1 MKLSKEDKKEF
12 FRRKDVLER
21 ARVGLKSE
29 FSGLDSIIDE
39 IIHLIEPWYLFPS
52 GQIRPTV
59 INLWGMTGV
68 GKTSLIKSLFNH
80 LELDDS
86 LYKFDVGDYASQDN
100 TKLSYSFS
108 EKLKNR
114 EKHQIGIIFDEF
126 QLGRTIN
133 ENGEELDKS
142 GLRAMWDLLDS
153 GKISILQSSYYGTRV
168 FQLSLKLEDCIQNGN
183 VEAKNGII
191 TKNKSYH
198 DKFFQEEESNDEPR
212 VGKKN
217 KSKEDEDSAT
227 TEDLFVTEEFFW
239 CIQSI
244 WDTRFI
250 SERELKEHL
259 KTMDHNQTVDF
270 LNETMLKA
278 FKPQEFDYS
287 SSCIFVIGNIDEA
300 YKMANSF
307 DPDSDAD
314 RFYKHSLKITLPQI
328 KASLKKRFRAEQ
340 IARLGNSHV
349 IYPAFSSKVYKDL
362 IELELSKS
370 RAKVKERFSI
380 NLRFHPSV
388 NTIIYKEGVFPT
400 QGARPVFTTITSL
413 IESYVGKIIKDII
426 ESGKDVNTIDWRFSR
441 GKHRIDF
448 LKEKGEVAEVIMRK
462 SYKVKLKVES
472 LRQSDNSEMQ
482 ASVAIHEAG
491 HAVAAIYGANIMPT
505 EIVSRTANLS
515 EGHCA
520 IELPALTTKDLM
532 EKDIVIS
539 LGGYCAEKMV
549 FGEENLGVGTSA
561 DFERATA
568 TALEMAKT
576 YGMVD
581 TPMWYGHKSPNTNS
595 VWNSNTDRVNELDKK
610 AEDIVNSA
618 HAKCVKI
625 LDNNR
630 YLLLKIGEYLSTN
643 SKMDYKLVKKFVEE
657 YGNPVDIKTKEEY
670 HNFKG
675 MIAEQLNQEG
685 KGAFGPRRGISER
698 YGKTIVV
705 KSKDNKND

>member
-1 MKLSKEDKKEF
+1 MKFSKEDKKEF
-12 FRRKDVLER
+12 FARKEVLEI
-21 ARVGLKSE
+21 ARVELKKE
-29 FSGLDSIIDE
+29 FSGLDYIIDE
-39 IIHLIEPWYLFPS
+39 IIHLIEPWYLFPN

-80 LELDDS
+80 LELEDS

-114 EKHQIGIIFDEF
+114 EKQQIGIIFDEF

-168 FQLSLKLEDCIQNGN
+168 FQLALKLQDCIDNGS
-183 VEAKNGII
+183 VESKNGII

-198 DKFFQEEESNDEPR
+198 DKFFQE
-212 VGKKN
+212 
-217 KSKEDEDSAT
+217 DEDDSKPNLNKEKKSSDDSVE
-227 TEDLFVTEEFFW
+227 EDLFVPEDFFW
-239 CIQSI
+239 SIQNA

-250 SERELKEHL
+250 TERELKEFL
-259 KTMDHNQTVDF
+259 KTMDHNETIDF
-270 LNETMLKA
+270 LNETMNKA

-287 SSCIFVIGNIDEA
+287 ASCIFVIGNIDEA

-328 KASLKKRFRAEQ
+328 KKALKRRFRAEQ

-349 IYPAFSSKVYKDL
+349 IYPAFSSKVYRDL
-362 IELELSKS
+362 IEAELNKS
-370 RAKVKERFSI
+370 AAKVKERFNIELEFHNSI
-380 NLRFHPSV
+380 NK
-388 NTIIYKEGVFPT
+388 IIYKEGVFPT
-400 QGARPVFTTITSL
+400 QGARPVFTTINSL
-413 IESYVGKIIKDII
+413 VDSYVGKIIKDIL
-426 ESGKDVNTIDWRFSR
+426 ESDRNVSRITWRFVR
-441 GKHRIDF
+441 GRYKVDF
-448 LKEKGEVAEVIMRK
+448 YDDKGGHLMK
-462 SYKVKLKVES
+462 KFYKVKLKVES

-520 IELPALTTKDLM
+520 VELPPITTKELM
-532 EKDIVIS
+532 EKDILIS
-539 LGGYCAEKMV
+539 LGGYCAEIMI
-549 FGEENLGVGTSA
+549 FGNDNLGIGTA
-561 DFERATA
+561 GDFERATE
-568 TALEMAKT
+568 TALDMAKT
-576 YGMVD
+576 YGMVGA
-581 TPMWYGHKSPNTNS
+581 PMWFGHKSTNTNTT
-595 VWNSNTDRVNELDKK
+595 WNSNTDRVNMLDSE
-610 AEDIVNSA
+610 AEKIIVRA
-618 HAKCVKI
+618 QEKCNKI
-625 LDNNR
+625 LSENKF
-630 YLLLKIGEYLSTN
+630 LLLKIGEYLSTN
-643 SKMDYKLVKKFVEE
+643 SKMDQKKVEKFIE
-657 YGNPVDIKTKEEY
+657 KYGKPVDIKTKDNY
-670 HNFKG
+670 HNFRG
-675 MIAEQLNQEG
+675 IIREQLEKEKEG
-685 KGAFGPRRGISER
+685 SFGPRKGIAER
-698 YGKTIVV
+698 YGKTVVV